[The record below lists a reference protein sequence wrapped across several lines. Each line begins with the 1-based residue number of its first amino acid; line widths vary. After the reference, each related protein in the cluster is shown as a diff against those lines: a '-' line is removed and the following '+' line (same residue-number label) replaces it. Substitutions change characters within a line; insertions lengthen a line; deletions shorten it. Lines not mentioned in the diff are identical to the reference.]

1 MLVYLSGSI
10 EYAAD
15 KGTTWRAT
23 LTPFLCSLGH
33 NVYDPASDVK
43 KDLTDEEVRDFRSW
57 KATDLTR
64 FQATIRKIITWDL
77 DYVEHKCDYIVAFWD
92 EGAQRGAGT
101 GGELTLAHRR
111 GIPVYMVAGVP
122 VDQISGWILGCATEV
137 FSDFEHLRAFL
148 AQKFAV
154 IPVPHVREANV
165 GNSSMPHVREANV
178 GL

>member
-10 EYAAD
+10 EYAPD
-15 KGTTWRAT
+15 KGTTWRAS
-23 LTPFLCSLGH
+23 LTPFLRSLGH
-33 NVYDPASDVK
+33 DVYDPASDVK
-43 KDLTDEEVRDFRSW
+43 KNLTDEEVRCFRGW

-64 FQATIRKIITWDL
+64 FQGTIRKIITWDL

-111 GIPVYMVAGVP
+111 GIPVYMVAAIP
-122 VDQISGWILGCATEV
+122 LDQISGWILGCATEV
-137 FSDFEHLRAFL
+137 FAEFEHLQAFL

-154 IPVPHVREANV
+154 SPVPRVREANV
-165 GNSSMPHVREANV
+165 GS
-178 GL
+178 